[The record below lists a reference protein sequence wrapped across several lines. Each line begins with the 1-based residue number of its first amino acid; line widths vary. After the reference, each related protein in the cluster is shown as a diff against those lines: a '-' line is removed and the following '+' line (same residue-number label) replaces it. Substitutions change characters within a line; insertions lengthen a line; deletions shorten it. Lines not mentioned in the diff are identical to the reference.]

1 MSKNHNDYNDKG
13 HFCSLN
19 NLRFPFEL
27 LNTITHQIKIKT
39 LHNELFFIENGFM
52 VKF

>member
-1 MSKNHNDYNDKG
+1 MSKNHNYYNDKG
-13 HFCSLN
+13 HFSSLN

-27 LNTITHQIKIKT
+27 LDTITHQIKIKT
-39 LHNELFFIENGFM
+39 LHNELFPTENVFM